1 MPKTR
6 AHRQGKSEGFT
17 RSSFSAG
24 KNVQS
29 RERIGQDCFL
39 DFEGT
44 LETLRLEFLNELF
57 RKRHRIEA
65 LGFVCPS

>member
-24 KNVQS
+24 KNVAS
-29 RERIGQDCFL
+29 RERIGQDCLL
-39 DFEGT
+39 DFKGT
-44 LETLRLEFLNELF
+44 LEALRLKLLNELF
-57 RKRHRIEA
+57 WKRHCIEA
-65 LGFVCPS
+65 LCFVCPS